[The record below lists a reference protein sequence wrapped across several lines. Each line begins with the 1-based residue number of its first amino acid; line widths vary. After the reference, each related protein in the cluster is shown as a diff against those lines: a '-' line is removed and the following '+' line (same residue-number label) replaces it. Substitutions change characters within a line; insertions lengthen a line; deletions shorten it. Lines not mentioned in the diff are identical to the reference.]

1 MINHSILTTSP
12 LRGVVRGTADPLCP
26 VKAEPTWPASALV
39 PQHLEEDSAF
49 HPASPKANPIPHGK
63 LGTVYFYEDL
73 RRRGKV
79 FTSHTT
85 LQPLSQPLL
94 HGVVFP
100 PKFSS
105 LKLLCLTPPP
115 LLLTITGSIFPSH
128 LESSQTTRHARPQHS
143 LPTIHF
149 P

>member
-85 LQPLSQPLL
+85 LQPLSQPPL
-94 HGVVFP
+94 HGGVFP

-105 LKLLCLTPPP
+105 LKLLCLTLPPAPQNHRLHLSLSFRMFPNYSPCPPP
-115 LLLTITGSIFPSH
+115 
-128 LESSQTTRHARPQHS
+128 AN
-143 LPTIHF
+143 PTIHF

>member
-12 LRGVVRGTADPLCP
+12 LCGVVRGTADPLCP

-39 PQHLEEDSAF
+39 PQHLEDSAF
-49 HPASPKANPIPHGK
+49 HPASPKAKPIPHGK

-79 FTSHTT
+79 FPSHTT

-105 LKLLCLTPPP
+105 LKLLGLTLPPAPHNHRLHLSLSFRMFPNHSPCPPP
-115 LLLTITGSIFPSH
+115 
-128 LESSQTTRHARPQHS
+128 AN
-143 LPTIHF
+143 PTIHF